1 MAYAGGKR
9 QVEDIYSRGS
19 ELDQIA
25 DPGHAA
31 AIDVSRSGE
40 VQIVTAA
47 AETNTLAIPT
57 FVGQRLILTMK
68 TRAVGDRVITVASAF
83 NASGNTQITL
93 DTAGDSICLE
103 ACHGSAGVLKWNQA
117 WTNGPTLA

>member
-19 ELDQIA
+19 ELEQIA
-25 DPGHAA
+25 DPGTAA

-47 AETNTLAIPT
+47 AETNTLAVPT
-57 FVGQRLILTMK
+57 FVGQRLIITMK
-68 TRAVGDRVITVASAF
+68 TRVGGNRVITVASAF
-83 NASGNTQITL
+83 NAAGNTIITL
-93 DTAGDSICLE
+93 DTAGDAICLE
-103 ACHGSAGVLKWNQA
+103 GSHGSAGVLKWNED
-117 WTNGPTLA
+117 WTNGPSLS